1 VIAPHIGT
9 FYDTAVSDPNHSDE
23 HVDTALRSFVLS
35 SPADA
40 LLREAIATT
49 LRAEPEERNDLFDEL
64 LSEIAKFMAAHPQ
77 ERPWTYTVFT
87 GTDGSRIF
95 RGGVGHSLVIDRAG
109 TMWRARSYEDFDTE
123 YAITET
129 ECRITALTPRYE
141 GMRRCSLDR
150 P

>member
-1 VIAPHIGT
+1 MVSGPLYDIAV
-9 FYDTAVSDPNHSDE
+9 FDPNVE
-23 HVDTALRSFVLS
+23 TALRSWVVS
-35 SPADA
+35 SPADG

-49 LRAEPEERNDLFDEL
+49 LRAEPQAREDLFAEL

-95 RGGVGHSLVIDRAG
+95 RGGVGHSLVIDRSG
-109 TMWRARSYEDFDTE
+109 TMWRARSYEDFDTA
-123 YAITET
+123 YAITEA

-141 GMRRCSLDR
+141 GMRRCSLDS